1 MNNPMLVAFD
11 KAFDK
16 CLVEMISDPMPP
28 PTNWTPY
35 SNIQNHVDS
44 VCKQRLF
51 AGFKK
56 CFDEVMETMKGFSD
70 VMEMMTESH
79 DLK

>member
-28 PTNWTPY
+28 PTIWTPY
-35 SNIQNHVDS
+35 SEAINNDDHKDS

-56 CFDEVMETMKGFSD
+56 CFDEVMEHMKGFSD
-70 VMEMMTESH
+70 VMKM
-79 DLK
+79 L